1 MCFMMIKDDKSESYA
16 TSGWVVTERFVEGK
30 RDCKA
35 LLHVHRNQIVENIK
49 TDYHTASRLRIL
61 FTLATHYG
69 WEIKTSDVTFD
80 FYQLQSL
87 NREVYIKPPDDIHVR
102 GTLWKLRVAVCRLG
116 EAGKKWY
123 EAIYTWLISTGMV
136 RSDMDPAFF
145 YYVKHGKLT
154 GMLALHGDDALYGGD
169 NKFYK
174 DVIKP
179 MKAKL
184 MFEKR
189 MEDEYRVLDWNVEQD
204 QGNIYIYI
212 FYM

>member
-1 MCFMMIKDDKSESYA
+1 MHRHQKEPFHT
-16 TSGWVVTERFVEGK
+16 TSMSTE
-30 RDCKA
+30 
-35 LLHVHRNQIVENIK
+35 
-49 TDYHTASRLRIL
+49 TSSRLSLRIL

-102 GTLWKLRVAVCRLG
+102 GTLWKLRVAVYGLG

-145 YYVKHGKLT
+145 Y
-154 GMLALHGDDALYGGD
+154 
-169 NKFYK
+169 
-174 DVIKP
+174 
-179 MKAKL
+179 
-184 MFEKR
+184 
-189 MEDEYRVLDWNVEQD
+189 
-204 QGNIYIYI
+204 
-212 FYM
+212 